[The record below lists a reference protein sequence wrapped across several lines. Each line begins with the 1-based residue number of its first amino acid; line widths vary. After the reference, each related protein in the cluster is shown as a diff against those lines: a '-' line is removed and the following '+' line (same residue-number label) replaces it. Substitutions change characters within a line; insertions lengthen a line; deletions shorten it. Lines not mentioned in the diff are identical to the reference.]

1 MRRLIAAMS
10 VLIISTLISFGQIR
24 GVPID
29 AQAVRDLYLSLKKSV
44 NTSWIRENPVLSE
57 TKPSFF
63 NSDNQAH
70 YFVGL
75 LQMSG
80 HSFPFTRDHTF
91 SVLQFLLALDS
102 SINIKQGSDAD
113 KVLKGTKV
121 SWNQKI
127 YGLLWFDDAIHKAE
141 VHNWHLFEMTE
152 CPGTIIF
159 PLLMFKKVKDVPNAL
174 TNNIQGLTIFP
185 YDERITKIISS
196 EAHIT
201 TRDEQKIKG
210 VGYDVNNDN
219 IFDIFTYDEDI
230 DDTTSYSRLY
240 INVSGHWECRWI
252 RLDEDC
258 V

>member
-1 MRRLIAAMS
+1 MRRLIGIMCG
-10 VLIISTLISFGQIR
+10 LIISTLISFGQIR
-24 GVPID
+24 GVPIE
-29 AQAVRDLYLSLKKSV
+29 AQAVRDLYSSLKKSV
-44 NTSWIRENPVLSE
+44 STSWIRENPVLSE

-63 NSDNQAH
+63 NSDNQEH

-75 LQMSG
+75 LQISG

-91 SVLQFLLALDS
+91 SALQFLLALDS
-102 SINIKQGSDAD
+102 GINIKQGSDAD
-113 KVLKGTKV
+113 KVLKGTRL
-121 SWNQKI
+121 SWNQKA

-141 VHNWHLFEMTE
+141 VGNWHLFEMTE
-152 CPGTIIF
+152 CPGTIVF

-185 YDERITKIISS
+185 YDGRITKIISS
-196 EAHIT
+196 ETHIAT
-201 TRDEQKIKG
+201 SDGQKIKG

-230 DDTTSYSRLY
+230 DDTTSYNRLY
-240 INVSGHWECRWI
+240 INVCGHWECRWI
-252 RLDEDC
+252 RLDEVC